1 MFAHVSRST
10 RKCDRLWDRVGLMAS
25 ESVVDER
32 AGRKFYLDCPAAV
45 GTHAQLTFILSLHGG
60 GSFGAW
66 QRLYFPAHDYVDR
79 YRLVVATPTAATTAP
94 LRLWVA
100 EADDEHL
107 RNVVEMVFERFGL
120 DRI

>member
-25 ESVVDER
+25 ESVVDEQS
-32 AGRKFYLDCPAAV
+32 GRKFYLDCPAAV
-45 GTHAQLTFILSLHGG
+45 GTHDQLTFILSLHGG

-79 YRLVVATPTAATTAP
+79 YRLRLAAPPGPPPPPLGPSGAP
-94 LRLWVA
+94 APRP
-100 EADDEHL
+100 
-107 RNVVEMVFERFGL
+107 NP
-120 DRI
+120 